1 MAYLDQPVGE
11 RMEEEPPDELGR
23 LQGHDLLPV
32 PVGIVLPREGDVA
45 VLRADNAAARDGDP
59 VGVPAEIGKHSLR
72 SVEGGFCIDHPL
84 FRVKP
89 IQEGR
94 ERLPEMGV
102 AGELQPFFVVGLL
115 GSM

>member
-1 MAYLDQPVGE
+1 MVRDRDPVSVPTEVAEDGLWPVE
-11 RMEEEPPDELGR
+11 GR
-23 LQGHDLLPV
+23 LRV
-32 PVGIVLPREGDVA
+32 
-45 VLRADNAAARDGDP
+45 
-59 VGVPAEIGKHSLR
+59 
-72 SVEGGFCIDHPL
+72 DHPL